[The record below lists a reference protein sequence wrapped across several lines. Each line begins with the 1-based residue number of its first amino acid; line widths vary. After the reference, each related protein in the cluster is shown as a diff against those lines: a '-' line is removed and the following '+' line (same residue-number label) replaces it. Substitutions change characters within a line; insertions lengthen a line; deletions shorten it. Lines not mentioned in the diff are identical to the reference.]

1 MKKSL
6 LLFIVF
12 CSFFS
17 FSQKKKMRWS
27 DTFVAKEKPRIPREE
42 VEIFIDE
49 DEYLITFEAGDFI
62 EDKLIDAVAITA
74 KKDEVSAYNKDQTKT
89 KRKVL
94 ILKRNNEGKLE
105 KIAEN
110 EDIVYCYL
118 CESPFGS
125 PLTSIVFSGNT
136 FAIEHEAGKANR
148 WARIITFEYNFEQQQ
163 WLLLKDASSIYN
175 IMNSSGFQSDVKTRK
190 DFGNILFTNYDAFS
204 LDLVKKSTD

>member
-1 MKKSL
+1 MKRNVL
-6 LLFIVF
+6 LLIVF

-17 FSQKKKMRWS
+17 FAQKKKKRWS
-27 DTFVAKEKPRIPREE
+27 DTFVAKEKPRVPRNE
-42 VEIFIDE
+42 VEKFINE
-49 DEYLITFEAGDFI
+49 DEYLITFEAGDFN
-62 EDKLIDAVAITA
+62 EDKLIDVVAITA
-74 KKDEVSAYNKDQTKT
+74 KKNEVSAYNKDQTKT

-94 ILKRNNEGKLE
+94 ILKRNNAGSLE
-105 KIAEN
+105 KIAAN

-136 FAIEHEAGKANR
+136 FAIEHEAGKTNR

-175 IMNSSGFQSDVKTRK
+175 IINSSGFKSDVKTRK
-190 DFGNILFTNYDAFS
+190 DFGLIPFESYDAFS
-204 LDLVKKSTD
+204 LDFIKKPAH